1 MWIGNHVLPAF
12 YISLLIIIL
21 TSQKILTNSFNL
33 ILFSAGKIKE
43 ISKLQIIYSI
53 ILIPFLIF
61 GTKFYGL
68 YGLLIV
74 HIVILLVTLT
84 LFLSIMIFKNMYSNE
99 SIKKNIINEVL
110 AIIIVTIVSFLIYK
124 IIFHF
129 INIHFIDWK
138 IFTFII
144 IAKIL
149 IFSVK
154 LK

>member
-1 MWIGNHVLPAF
+1 
-12 YISLLIIIL
+12 
-21 TSQKILTNSFNL
+21 
-33 ILFSAGKIKE
+33 
-43 ISKLQIIYSI
+43 
-53 ILIPFLIF
+53 
-61 GTKFYGL
+61 
-68 YGLLIV
+68 
-74 HIVILLVTLT
+74 
-84 LFLSIMIFKNMYSNE
+84 MIFKNMYSNE

-149 IFSVK
+149 IFSLTLYSISK
-154 LK
+154 NFRNEFTYILKRKKIMPLNKWRI